1 MAGKKKD
8 ITQHARFNIGR
19 LISIYKRA
27 FDEWATAGLAE
38 RGYPQFKISYFAVLM
53 NINENGKTNKEIA
66 AAAKVSKQAMSRF
79 VKELVE
85 MKLIQVTT
93 HPEDNRSAL
102 LKLTAKGRDMVNET
116 KDVMLQLESHYE
128 KAIGKKAFLNYKE
141 TTARLINLHWPEFN
155 PYH

>member
-1 MAGKKKD
+1 
-8 ITQHARFNIGR
+8 
-19 LISIYKRA
+19 
-27 FDEWATAGLAE
+27 
-38 RGYPQFKISYFAVLM
+38 M

-66 AAAKVSKQAMSRF
+66 AAAKVSKQAMSRI